1 MQNPPD
7 GAWQPVSDRAL
18 SYLLLAALV
27 TYAVCFVGYC
37 HVTSFVYR
45 LDDAYINYEYVS
57 NFVAGHGLV
66 FNEGERIW
74 AYTSPLQILLLAIP
88 VWAGFDPPAV
98 GTTLSIL
105 WISCTS
111 YAVYR
116 VARWVLPGPWS
127 FLIALYFL
135 TYGHA
140 IDTMGLETAL
150 LVLLQVSFLWAAC
163 RRKSV
168 AAAALGGLSCLAR
181 PDSVLL
187 VLPILLA
194 SRDSRRPRNLALFA
208 LPGAVWLL
216 FALAYYGDVFPRSLY
231 AKAQG
236 EPPAIVL
243 AWGLIRS
250 TTLASP
256 LEATLQGLSA
266 WNPIETSVHVALWL
280 FALVNT
286 RVRGSFALVYA
297 MMVYPC
303 LLIGAYALIGS
314 AHYWEFHSAYFFFK
328 LGCLVGLFTA
338 VEGILRGLLPGGGPS
353 VRVVGGTIATAWIAF
368 AAVGW
373 SRGFDRIEANRRE
386 VHCRTFEA
394 ISAWI
399 NENVEDGASV
409 QALEVGTL
417 GYLTDVRIV
426 DSVGLVTEGITFRRH
441 RMDMVAIAREFR
453 PDYLLLWGD
462 RTVLAVGPSLSYR
475 TVKVFPDLGYQLM
488 RRDDASREPGEGP

>member
-1 MQNPPD
+1 MQNSPD

-18 SYLLLAALV
+18 SSLLLAALM

-37 HVTSFVYR
+37 HVTNFVYR

-74 AYTSPLQILLLAIP
+74 AYTSPLQILLLAVP

-98 GTTLSIL
+98 GTYLSMV

-111 YAVYR
+111 YAVFW
-116 VARWVLPGPWS
+116 VARSVLPGLWS

-163 RRKSV
+163 RRHFV
-168 AAAALGGLSCLAR
+168 TAAALAGLSCMAR

-208 LPGAVWLL
+208 LPGAIWLL
-216 FALAYYGDVFPRSLY
+216 FTLWYYGDIFPRSLY
-231 AKAQG
+231 AKAQAD
-236 EPPAIVL
+236 PPAMVL
-243 AWGLIRS
+243 AWGLLRS

-256 LEATLQGLSA
+256 FEATLQGLSA
-266 WNPIETSVHVALWL
+266 WSPLETFLHVAFWL
-280 FALVNT
+280 FSLVNIH
-286 RVRGSFALVYA
+286 VRRSFPLVYA

-303 LLIGAYALIGS
+303 LLIGAYAFIGS

-338 VEGILRGLLPGGGPS
+338 VERIVRGLVPS
-353 VRVVGGTIATAWIAF
+353 DRPQCARFVGATIATGCIAVV
-368 AAVGW
+368 AIGW
-373 SRGFDRIEANRRE
+373 SRCFDRIEANRRE
-386 VHCRTFEA
+386 VHCRTFET

-399 NENVEDGASV
+399 NDNVEDGASM

-426 DSVGLVTEGITFRRH
+426 DSVGLVTEGITVRRQK
-441 RMDMVAIAREFR
+441 MDMLAIAREFR
-453 PDYLLLWGD
+453 PDYLLIED
-462 RTVLAVGPSLSYR
+462 HRSVLAAGPSLSYR
-475 TVKVFPDLGYQLM
+475 AVKVFAGSGYSLM
-488 RRDDASREPGEGP
+488 RREDTALRHEL